1 MPISIPASDEPRAR
15 AQFTQTRWSLVL
27 AAGNRREGDSH
38 AALAWLCERYWF
50 PLFAHVRGR
59 GQSAEDAEDSVQ
71 AFFEHLLTQKVI
83 GRAEAERGRFRSF
96 LLGCLNHFLAHEW
109 IRGQRLKRGGGAA
122 FISLHEHDA
131 EARLQRE
138 LADRRSPALD
148 YDRAW
153 ALTLLDRV
161 FARLRSECED
171 DGNSGRFEVLQNFLQ
186 GERGELP
193 LAQAAAT
200 LALPLP
206 ALKSLVH
213 RLRQRFREMIREEVR
228 ETVSAEADVPAELQH
243 LFAAL
248 GR

>member
-1 MPISIPASDEPRAR
+1 MHRTPCCLMPIQRPCNDAQGHPTRCLSRRCSKLRRPLYRPPRA
-15 AQFTQTRWSLVL
+15 
-27 AAGNRREGDSH
+27 
-38 AALAWLCERYWF
+38 ALR
-50 PLFAHVRGR
+50 
-59 GQSAEDAEDSVQ
+59 
-71 AFFEHLLTQKVI
+71 
-83 GRAEAERGRFRSF
+83 
-96 LLGCLNHFLAHEW
+96 
-109 IRGQRLKRGGGAA
+109 
-122 FISLHEHDA
+122 
-131 EARLQRE
+131 RE

-200 LALPLP
+200 LALSLP

-228 ETVSAEADVPAELQH
+228 ETVSADADVATELQH